1 MISKEPSARKRKPGS
16 EKSGKAKT
24 TASSAAESD
33 GPIDHSKMLHQLIA
47 ERAYQLFEHRTTRGP
62 MDDWLEAE
70 REILGLNGV
79 ATH

>member
-1 MISKEPSARKRKPGS
+1 MISKEPSPRKRKTGT
-16 EKSGKAKT
+16 EKPSKEKAGT
-24 TASSAAESD
+24 SPAESA
-33 GPIDHSKMLHQLIA
+33 GPVDHSEMLHRLIA
-47 ERAYQLFEHRTTRGP
+47 ERAYELFERRTARGP

>member
-1 MISKEPSARKRKPGS
+1 MISKESSPRKRKTS
-16 EKSGKAKT
+16 NEKPSKAKAAT
-24 TASSAAESD
+24 NAAESA
-33 GPIDHSKMLHQLIA
+33 GPVDHSEMLHRLIA
-47 ERAYQLFEHRTTRGP
+47 ERAYELFERRTARGP

>member
-1 MISKEPSARKRKPGS
+1 MISKESSTRKRKIGT
-16 EKSGKAKT
+16 EKVGKTKE
-24 TASSAAESD
+24 ASSAAESA
-33 GPIDHSKMLHQLIA
+33 GPVDQSAMLHQLIA
-47 ERAYQLFEHRTTRGP
+47 ERAYELFEHRTARGP

>member
-1 MISKEPSARKRKPGS
+1 MISKEPSARKKKTGMEKGEKPS
-16 EKSGKAKT
+16 TK
-24 TASSAAESD
+24 AAEGS
-33 GPIDHSKMLHQLIA
+33 GPVDHSEMLHRLIA
-47 ERAYQLFEHRTTRGP
+47 ERAYELFERRTARGP

>member
-1 MISKEPSARKRKPGS
+1 MISKEPSARKRKSGT
-16 EKSGKAKT
+16 EKGGKAKAAT
-24 TASSAAESD
+24 SSAESA
-33 GPIDHSKMLHQLIA
+33 GPVDHHEVLHHLIA
-47 ERAYQLFEHRTTRGP
+47 ERAYELFERRTTRGP